1 MVIKIFYGKHKISR
15 LTINLLLITIF
26 VWSCKYSSNKQEF
39 DDIKT
44 PEVNTIITKL
54 ENSNSNNV
62 IVVAHR
68 GDWRNAPEN
77 SIQAIK
83 NSIEMGVDMVEIDIR
98 KTKDNHLVVIHDKTL
113 NRTTTG
119 KGLVSEWT
127 LDSLKTLYLK
137 NGVGHPSK
145 HKIPTLKE
153 ALLVAKGKILV
164 NLDKCYNYFDEAFNV
179 LKETGTTNQVVIK
192 GFDKTIEDVKL
203 DFGTKLDSIIF
214 MPVINLDKQIKAS
227 QIIENYQKKLKPLA
241 FEIVFSQ
248 DTSKVLNTFSEMKNK
263 GSRIW
268 VNSLWGSLNAN
279 HDDDMAVKNLDSI
292 YGWYI
297 SKGIN
302 IIQTDRPE
310 MLLKYL
316 RSKGLHD

>member
-1 MVIKIFYGKHKISR
+1 MLKINMRNVSIKSFLQLSFCF
-15 LTINLLLITIF
+15 TFLITALA
-26 VWSCKYSSNKQEF
+26 CRKNAEKQEKMKN
-39 DDIKT
+39 DLS
-44 PEVNTIITKL
+44 III
-54 ENSNSNNV
+54 ENLNNSKSKQI

-83 NSIEMGVDMVEIDIR
+83 NCIEMGVDMVEIDIR
-98 KTKDNHLVVIHDKTL
+98 KTKDNQLVVIHDKTL

-153 ALLVAKGKILV
+153 ALLAAKGKILV
-164 NLDKCYNYFDEAFNV
+164 NLDKCYNYFDEAYTII
-179 LKETGTTNQVVIK
+179 KETGTTTQVVIK
-192 GFDKTIEDVKL
+192 GFDKTIEQVKS
-203 DFGTKLDSIIF
+203 DFGVKLDSIIF
-214 MPVINLDKQIKAS
+214 MPVINLDKQTNAS

-241 FEIVFSQ
+241 FEIIFSQ
-248 DTSKVLNTFSEMKNK
+248 DTSKVLNNFSEIKK
-263 GSRIW
+263 EGSRIW

-279 HDDDMAVKNLDSI
+279 HDDDLAVNNLDNI
-292 YGWYI
+292 YGWYLK
-297 SKGIN
+297 KGIN
-302 IIQTDRPE
+302 MIQTDRPQL
-310 MLLKYL
+310 LLKYL
-316 RSKGLHD
+316 RSKGLHN

>member
-1 MVIKIFYGKHKISR
+1 MSFKFFYGKQKISR
-15 LTINLLLITIF
+15 LTIYLLLI
-26 VWSCKYSSNKQEF
+26 VALAWSCKDGSYKKTLH
-39 DDIKT
+39 DIKT
-44 PEVNTIITKL
+44 PDVSSILVEL
-54 ENSNSNNV
+54 ENSNSNNI

-83 NSIEMGVDMVEIDIR
+83 NSIEMGVDMVEIDVR

-153 ALLVAKGKILV
+153 ALLEAKDKILI
-164 NLDKCYNYFDEAFNV
+164 NLDKCYNYFDEAYNI
-179 LKETGTTNQVVIK
+179 LIETETIDQVVVK
-192 GFDKTIEDVKL
+192 GFNKTIKQVKS

-214 MPVINLDKQIKAS
+214 MPVINLDKQTNAG
-227 QIIENYQKKLKPLA
+227 QIIEDYQRELKPLA

-248 DTSKVLNTFSEMKNK
+248 DTSKVLNTFSEIKNK

-279 HDDDMAVKNLDSI
+279 HDDDSAVENLDGI
-292 YGWYI
+292 YGWYLK
-297 SKGIN
+297 KGIN

-316 RSKGLHD
+316 RSKGLHN

>member
-1 MVIKIFYGKHKISR
+1 MKPYNIIICFCFF
-15 LTINLLLITIF
+15 LLLTY
-26 VWSCKYSSNKQEF
+26 CKDLSSNKIPVTESPSVQNRIEF
-39 DDIKT
+39 LK
-44 PEVNTIITKL
+44 
-54 ENSNSNNV
+54 ENFNNSLSKQV

-77 SIQAIK
+77 SLQAIK
-83 NSIEMGVDMVEIDIR
+83 NCIEMGVDMVEIDVR
-98 KTKDNHLVVIHDKTL
+98 KTKDNQLVIIHDKTL
-113 NRTTTG
+113 ERTTTG

-145 HKIPTLKE
+145 HKIPTLRE
-153 ALLVAKGKILV
+153 ALLTAKGKILV
-164 NLDKCYNYFDEAFNV
+164 NLDKGYNYFDEVYNI
-179 LKETGTTNQVVIK
+179 LIETETINQVVIK
-192 GFDKTIEDVKL
+192 GFDKTIEQVKS

-214 MPVINLDKQIKAS
+214 MPVINLDKQTNAS
-227 QIIENYQKKLKPLA
+227 QIIENYQKRVKPLA

-248 DTSKVLNTFSEMKNK
+248 DTSKVLSSFSEMKHK

-279 HDDDMAVKNLDSI
+279 HDDDMAIKNLDSI

-297 SKGIN
+297 NKGIN
-302 IIQTDRPE
+302 IIQTDRPAL
-310 MLLKYL
+310 LLKYL
-316 RSKGLHD
+316 RSKELHD

>member
-1 MVIKIFYGKHKISR
+1 MIVETLCKKMLSR
-15 LTINLLLITIF
+15 LSIYLLLIISIT
-26 VWSCKYSSNKQEF
+26 SCKYSSHGHEF
-39 DDIKT
+39 DKLKIT
-44 PEVNTIITKL
+44 GVNSIIAEI
-54 ENSNSNNV
+54 ENSKSNNV

-83 NSIEMGVDMVEIDIR
+83 NCIEMGVDMVEIDVR
-98 KTKDNHLVVIHDKTL
+98 KTKDNQLVVIHDKTL

-119 KGLVSEWT
+119 RGLVSEWT

-145 HKIPTLKE
+145 HKIPTLRE
-153 ALLVAKGKILV
+153 VLLVAKGKILV
-164 NLDKCYNYFDEAFNV
+164 NLDKCYNYFDEAYNI
-179 LKETGTTNQVVIK
+179 LIETETINQVVIK
-192 GFDKTIEDVKL
+192 GFDKTIEQVNS
-203 DFGTKLDSIIF
+203 DFGAKLDSIIF
-214 MPVINLDKQIKAS
+214 MPVINLDKQTNAS
-227 QIIENYQKKLKPLA
+227 QIIENYQKRLKPLA

-248 DTSKVLNTFSEMKNK
+248 DTSKVLSSFSEIKNK

-297 SKGIN
+297 NKGIN

-316 RSKGLHD
+316 KSKGFHD